1 MNRELSLDDSY
12 FQNPLFAKLLFRIM
26 TKRELISEDRLENS
40 IRFKFIFLPD
50 SSIRIY
56 KKAKG

>member
-12 FQNPLFAKLLFRIM
+12 FQNPFAKLLLRIM